1 VARAAAVR
9 PFTGRREKLDIDQP
23 SLEHL
28 VTGTHADIRQVLNL
42 LSTFKLTASA
52 MNYDQ
57 AKELYV
63 GDVKRSCPPLPRS
76 DARARCRCA
85 LGLPASR

>member
-1 VARAAAVR
+1 M
-9 PFTGRREKLDIDQP
+9 
-23 SLEHL
+23 

-63 GDVKRSCPPLPRS
+63 DNAKLI
-76 DARARCRCA
+76 CRIRRVLMHVLGAGA
-85 LGLPASR
+85 LLASLIR